1 VIYSPKVL
9 WRLSGET
16 LRDVECVVA
25 STRTKKFVL
34 TVSRAKDTMLN
45 EAYPDLQSATARA
58 DQLRTRLMKNGWRLT
73 AVTRP

>member
-1 VIYSPKVL
+1 MIYSHKVL

-25 STRTKKFVL
+25 STRTKEFVL
-34 TVSRAKDTMLN
+34 TVGRANDTLLN

-58 DQLRTRLMKNGWRLT
+58 DELRTRLVKNGWCLT
-73 AVTRP
+73 AVTHP